1 MAFTAILRRS
11 ASSLATLASRLTG
24 VNINYHSVIFRTTSS
39 HLYRKPALK
48 YFVPAFDFSSTTEIK
63 NLTLDEL
70 LPQIVDLKCKFADH
84 DNVSDILSDFPF
96 KIEDNLDGY
105 YNILLTRE
113 YNNEFVKVFGHTSI
127 MFIDLHVTISKY
139 GGHGPSLNIRCDG
152 YVDKIIIS
160 SMVIID
166 SENLKDSTKSEDVNN
181 AILGWWYDE
190 NLKKTIHKYLEIRGI
205 KPSMVEFLLGPYPTN
220 KAKKKML
227 MNLKKIKNSLEQLS

>member
-39 HLYRKPALK
+39 HLYRKLALK
-48 YFVPAFDFSSTTEIK
+48 YFMPAFDFSSTTEIK

-70 LPQIVDLKCKFADH
+70 LPQIVDLECKFADH

-113 YNNEFVKVFGHTSI
+113 
-127 MFIDLHVTISKY
+127 
-139 GGHGPSLNIRCDG
+139 
-152 YVDKIIIS
+152 
-160 SMVIID
+160 
-166 SENLKDSTKSEDVNN
+166 
-181 AILGWWYDE
+181 WYDE

>member
-113 YNNEFVKVFGHTSI
+113 YNSEFVKVFGHTSI
-127 MFIDLHVTISKY
+127 M
-139 GGHGPSLNIRCDG
+139 
-152 YVDKIIIS
+152 
-160 SMVIID
+160 
-166 SENLKDSTKSEDVNN
+166 
-181 AILGWWYDE
+181 WYDE